1 VRAVLV
7 TGGSGGI
14 GAAIAR
20 AFAEACD
27 RVVVHYHR
35 RREAAEAVL
44 AGLPGTGH
52 HAIGADLTDPA
63 QAKRLVDETVDA
75 LGGLDV
81 LVNNAGVERPHPIL
95 DVSYEEWRDA
105 WAFTMAANLEGPV
118 NLAYCAVGHM
128 KDNGGGRIVNI
139 SSRSAVRG
147 EPEEMAYAA
156 AKAGLNAFGQSLAQ
170 AVGHKGIAVM
180 TVAPGFVDAGMAD
193 PIMAGPNAE
202 AIKAQSPLGR
212 VARPEEIAHAVL
224 YCASPEAE
232 FATGAVIDLYG
243 ASYLRS

>member
-1 VRAVLV
+1 MRAVLV
-7 TGGSGGI
+7 TGASGGI
-14 GAAIAR
+14 GAAIAH
-20 AFAEACD
+20 AFAEAGD
-27 RVVVHYHR
+27 RVVVHYNR
-35 RREAAEAVL
+35 RKEAAEAVL
-44 AGLPGTGH
+44 SALPGSGH
-52 HAIGADLTDPA
+52 HAIGADLTDPE
-63 QAKRLVDETVDA
+63 QARQLVADTVEA
-75 LGGLDV
+75 LGGLDI
-81 LVNNAGVERPHPIL
+81 LVNNAGVERPHPVL
-95 DVSYEEWRDA
+95 DVSYDEWQDA
-105 WAFTMAANLEGPV
+105 WSFTMAANLQGPV
-118 NLAYCAVGHM
+118 NLAYCAVHHM
-128 KDNGGGRIVNI
+128 KDHGGGRIVNI

-170 AVGHKGIAVM
+170 AVGHRGIAVM

-232 FATGAVIDLYG
+232 FATGAIIDLYG